1 MTGPAP
7 AQEWWSAAEL
17 AEAGLPDLPG
27 TKRKVNDLAVREGW
41 ARHPGKVRRRKGVG
55 GGLEYHWSILP
66 LRARMRLSAG
76 LVAAPVDK
84 PGTGEAWERYA
95 AAGDK
100 ARAEAEARLGAIA
113 EVELLEGAGLTRS
126 AAVREV
132 ARKLGRSDKSLWN
145 YLGQV
150 EGVAR
155 ADRLAY
161 LIDGRALRRAPA
173 RRDDIDPAFLSLVRS
188 DWLRLSQPSLTSCY
202 DRAERVWISE
212 RRNSPVPPLHQVRRW
227 LKANVS
233 VPTEIFMRKG
243 EEALRRL
250 YPAQVRSKAFMAP
263 LECVQGDYHKFDVF
277 VSWPG
282 YDKPVRPQMMVWSDV
297 YSGKLLAWRLSPTAN
312 SHTVQ
317 LVTGDLIRAYGIPQ
331 SVLIDNGREF
341 AAKAM
346 TGGTPT
352 RFRFKITDEDIPGLL
367 PLLGVEI
374 HWATPYSG
382 QSKPIERAFRDL
394 CDRVAKHP
402 AFDGAYTGNKPE
414 AKPEDYGTRAVPLE
428 EFRLVLEDEL
438 EHHNARPG
446 RRSEVAMG
454 RSFNEVFNEGY
465 ARATIKRATDEQLRL
480 WLLRAEGVRAKAG
493 NGALK
498 LYDTEYWS
506 EWMYR
511 IAGEKV
517 VARFDADDLTAG
529 LEVYDL
535 AGRYLGHAACTEAA
549 KFFDV
554 EAARDHARKRGA
566 WAKAQKAEAKA
577 ARELSA
583 AEVAARVRAASGLA
597 ADEPLPE
604 AQVHQL
610 ATPHKAAPK
619 RQRRAQSA
627 EEIEHLAEIEARVL
641 RLEEHRTNPVDP
653 VDEDPAAVFARAC
666 ALERARDEGEAL
678 TQAQADWLADY
689 QQSSDYRAQLRMKR
703 HFGAQE

>member
-7 AQEWWSAAEL
+7 SQEWWSAADL

-27 TKRKVNDLAVREGW
+27 TKRKINQLAEREGW
-41 ARHPGKVRRRKGVG
+41 ARHAGKVRRRKGAG
-55 GGLEYHWSILP
+55 GGLEYHWSLLP
-66 LRARMRLSAG
+66 IRARMRLSAD
-76 LVAAPVDK
+76 LINAPAAR
-84 PGTGEAWERYA
+84 PGKDEAWERFA

-100 ARAEAEARLGAIA
+100 ARAEAEARLEAIA

-132 ARKLGRSDKSLWN
+132 AHKLGRSEKSLWN

-150 EGVAR
+150 EGVAP

-161 LIDGRALRRAPA
+161 LIDGRAVRRASA
-173 RRDDIDPAFLSLVRS
+173 QRGDIDPAFLALVRS

-202 DRAERVWISE
+202 DRAVRVWTSE
-212 RRNSPVPPLHQVRRW
+212 QRNSTVPPLHQVRRW
-227 LKANVS
+227 IKANVS
-233 VPTEIFMRKG
+233 APTETYLRKG
-243 EEALRRL
+243 EQALRRL
-250 YPAQVRSKAFMAP
+250 YPAQVRSKAFMVP

-277 VSWPG
+277 VRWPG
-282 YDKPVRPQMMVWSDV
+282 IDTPVRPQMMVWSDV
-297 YSGKLLAWRLSPTAN
+297 YSGKLLAWRLSDTAN

-317 LVTGDLIRAYGIPQ
+317 LVTGDLIRTYGIPQ

-352 RFRFKITDEDIPGLL
+352 RFRFKVTDEDIPGLL
-367 PLLGVEI
+367 PLLGVHV

-402 AFDGAYTGNKPE
+402 AFDGAYTGNKPD
-414 AKPEDYGTRAVPLE
+414 AKPEDYGTRAIPLD

-438 EHHNARPG
+438 AHHNARPG

-480 WLLRAEGVRAKAG
+480 WLLRAEGVRAKTS

-535 AGRYLGHAACTEAA
+535 AGRYLGHAACLEDA
-549 KFFDV
+549 KFIDV
-554 EAARDHARKRGA
+554 DAARDHARKRGA

-577 ARELSA
+577 ARELTA

-610 ATPHKAAPK
+610 VTPHKAAPK
-619 RQRRAQSA
+619 RRRAQSV
-627 EEIEHLAEIEARVL
+627 EEIEREAALEARVT
-641 RLEEHRTNPVDP
+641 RLAEHRARPVE
-653 VDEDPAAVFARAC
+653 VDEDDPKALFLRARA
-666 ALERARDEGEAL
+666 LETAQAEGEML

-689 QQSSDYRAQLRMKR
+689 QQSSDYRAQLRMER
-703 HFGAQE
+703 RFGAQE

>member
-1 MTGPAP
+1 MIGPAP
-7 AQEWWSAAEL
+7 AQEWWSAADL

-27 TKRKVNDLAVREGW
+27 TKRKINLLAEREGW
-41 ARHPGKVRRRKGVG
+41 ARHAGKVRRRKGAG
-55 GGLEYHWSILP
+55 GGVEYHWSLLP
-66 LRARMRLSAG
+66 IRARMRLSAD
-76 LVAAPVDK
+76 LVNSPAAR
-84 PGTGEAWERYA
+84 PGKDEAWERYA

-100 ARAEAEARLGAIA
+100 ARTEAEARLEAIA
-113 EVELLEGAGLTRS
+113 EVELLVGAGLTRS

-132 ARKLGRSDKSLWN
+132 ARKLGRSEKSLWN

-150 EGVAR
+150 EGVAP

-161 LIDGRALRRAPA
+161 LIDGRAVRRAPA
-173 RRDDIDPAFLSLVRS
+173 QRGDVDPAFLALVRS

-202 DRAERVWISE
+202 DRAVRVWTSE
-212 RRNSPVPPLHQVRRW
+212 RRNSAVPPLHQVRRW
-227 LKANVS
+227 IKANVS
-233 VPTEIFMRKG
+233 APTETYLRKG
-243 EEALRRL
+243 EQALRRL
-250 YPAQVRSKAFMAP
+250 YPAQVRSKAFMVP

-277 VSWPG
+277 VRWPG
-282 YDKPVRPQMMVWSDV
+282 IDTPVRPQMMVWSDV
-297 YSGKLLAWRLSPTAN
+297 YSGKLLAWRLSDTAN

-317 LVTGDLIRAYGIPQ
+317 LVTGDLIRTYGIPQ

-352 RFRFKITDEDIPGLL
+352 RFRFKVTDEDIPGLL
-367 PLLGVEI
+367 PLLGVHV

-402 AFDGAYTGNKPE
+402 AFDGAYTGNKPT
-414 AKPEDYGTRAVPLE
+414 AKPEDYGTRAIPLD
-428 EFRLVLEDEL
+428 EFRLVLEEEL
-438 EHHNARPG
+438 AHHNARPG

-480 WLLRAEGVRAKAG
+480 WLLRAEGVRAKTS

-535 AGRYLGHAACTEAA
+535 AGRYLGHAKCLKDA
-549 KFFDV
+549 KFRDV
-554 EAARDHARKRGA
+554 EAARDHNRKRKT
-566 WAKAQKAEAKA
+566 WMRAQRDEAKA
-577 ARELSA
+577 ARELTA

-610 ATPHKAAPK
+610 VTPHRAAPK
-619 RQRRAQSA
+619 RRRTQSV
-627 EEIEHLAEIEARVL
+627 EEIEHLAEIDARVM
-641 RLEEHRTNPVDP
+641 RLAEHRTRPVEADADDP
-653 VDEDPAAVFARAC
+653 KALFLRARA
-666 ALERARDEGEAL
+666 LETAQAEGETL

-689 QQSSDYRAQLRMKR
+689 QQSSDYRTQLRMER
-703 HFGAQE
+703 RFGAQE

>member
-7 AQEWWSAAEL
+7 AQEWWSAADL

-27 TKRKVNDLAVREGW
+27 TKRKINQLAQQEGW
-41 ARHPGKVRRRKGVG
+41 ARHAGKVRRRKGAG
-55 GGLEYHWSILP
+55 GGLEYHWSLLP
-66 LRARMRLSAG
+66 IRARMRLSAD
-76 LVAAPVDK
+76 LVNAPAAR
-84 PGTGEAWERYA
+84 PGKDEAWERYA

-100 ARAEAEARLGAIA
+100 ARDEAEARLEAIA

-126 AAVREV
+126 AAVREISH
-132 ARKLGRSDKSLWN
+132 KLGRSEKSLWN

-150 EGVAR
+150 EGVAP

-161 LIDGRALRRAPA
+161 LIDGRAVRRAPA
-173 RRDDIDPAFLSLVRS
+173 QRGDIDPAFLALVRS

-202 DRAERVWISE
+202 DRAVRVWTAE
-212 RRNSPVPPLHQVRRW
+212 RRNSTVPPLHQVRRW
-227 LKANVS
+227 IKANVS
-233 VPTEIFMRKG
+233 APTEIYLRKG
-243 EEALRRL
+243 AEALRRF
-250 YPAQVRSKAFMAP
+250 YPAQVRSKAFMVP
-263 LECVQGDYHKFDVF
+263 LECVVGDFHQFDNF
-277 VSWPG
+277 VHWPG
-282 YDKPVRPQMMVWSDV
+282 YDKPVRPQMMAWSDV

-317 LVTGDLIRAYGIPQ
+317 LVTGDLIRKWGIPQ
-331 SVLIDNGREF
+331 SVLMDNGKEF
-341 AAKAM
+341 ANKAM
-346 TGGTPT
+346 TGGDDT
-352 RFRFKITDEDIPGLL
+352 RNTFKVTDEDIPGLL
-367 PLLGVEI
+367 PLLGVRI

-402 AFDGAYTGNKPE
+402 AFDGAYTGNKPT
-414 AKPEDYGTRAVPLE
+414 AKPEDYGSRAIPLD
-428 EFRLVLEDEL
+428 EFRLVLEEEL
-438 EHHNARPG
+438 AHHNARPG

-465 ARATIKRATDEQLRL
+465 AKATIKRATDEQFRL
-480 WLLRAEGVRAKAG
+480 WLLRAEGGRAKRG

-517 VARFDADDLTAG
+517 VIRFDADNLTAG

-535 AGRYLGHAACTEAA
+535 AGHYLGHAECREAA
-549 KFFDV
+549 RFFDV
-554 EAARDHARKRGA
+554 DAARDHNRKRKA
-566 WAKAQKAEAKA
+566 WIRAQRDEAKA
-577 ARELSA
+577 AREFSA

-610 ATPHKAAPK
+610 VTPHRAAPK
-619 RQRRAQSA
+619 RRRAQSV
-627 EEIEHLAEIEARVL
+627 EEIEREAALEARVT
-641 RLEEHRTNPVDP
+641 RLAEHRARPVE
-653 VDEDPAAVFARAC
+653 VDEDDPKALFLRARA
-666 ALERARDEGEAL
+666 LETAQAEGETL

-689 QQSSDYRAQLRMKR
+689 QQSSDYRAQLRMER
-703 HFGAQE
+703 RFGAQE

>member
-7 AQEWWSAAEL
+7 AQEWWSAADL
-17 AEAGLPDLPG
+17 AEAGLPDLPS
-27 TKRKVNDLAVREGW
+27 TKRKINQLAQKEGW
-41 ARHPGKVRRRKGVG
+41 ARYAGKVRRRKGAG
-55 GGLEYHWSILP
+55 GGLEYHWSLLP
-66 LRARMRLSAG
+66 IRARMRLSAD
-76 LVAAPVDK
+76 LVNASAAR
-84 PGTGEAWERYA
+84 PGKDEAWERFA

-100 ARAEAEARLGAIA
+100 ARTEAEARLEAIG
-113 EVELLEGAGLTRS
+113 EVELLEGAGLSHS

-132 ARKLGRSDKSLWN
+132 ARKLGRSEKSLWN

-150 EGVAR
+150 EGAAP

-161 LIDGRALRRAPA
+161 LIDGRAVRRAPVE
-173 RRDDIDPAFLSLVRS
+173 RGDIDPAFLALVRS

-202 DRAERVWISE
+202 DRAARVWTSE
-212 RRNSPVPPLHQVRRW
+212 RRNSTVPPLHQVRRW
-227 LKANVS
+227 IKANVS
-233 VPTEIFMRKG
+233 APTETYLRKG
-243 EEALRRL
+243 EQALRRL
-250 YPAQVRSKAFMAP
+250 YPAQVRSKAFMVP

-277 VSWPG
+277 VRWPG
-282 YDKPVRPQMMVWSDV
+282 IDTPVRPQMMVWSDV
-297 YSGKLLAWRLSPTAN
+297 YSGKLLAWRLSDTAN

-317 LVTGDLIRAYGIPQ
+317 LVTGDLIRTYGIPQ

-352 RFRFKITDEDIPGLL
+352 RFRFKVTDEDIPGLL
-367 PLLGVEI
+367 PLLGVHV

-402 AFDGAYTGNKPE
+402 AFDGAYTGNKPD
-414 AKPEDYGTRAVPLE
+414 AKPEDYGTRAIPLD

-438 EHHNARPG
+438 AHHNARPG

-480 WLLRAEGVRAKAG
+480 WLLRAEGVRAKRS

-535 AGRYLGHAACTEAA
+535 AGRYLGHAACLEDA
-549 KFFDV
+549 KFIDV
-554 EAARDHARKRGA
+554 DAARDHARKRGA

-577 ARELSA
+577 ARELTA

-610 ATPHKAAPK
+610 VTPHKAAPK
-619 RQRRAQSA
+619 RRRAQSV
-627 EEIEHLAEIEARVL
+627 EEIEREAALEARVT
-641 RLEEHRTNPVDP
+641 RLAEHRARPVE
-653 VDEDPAAVFARAC
+653 VDEDDPKALFLRARA
-666 ALERARDEGEAL
+666 LETAQAEGETL

-689 QQSSDYRAQLRMKR
+689 QQSSDYRAQLRMER
-703 HFGAQE
+703 RFGAQE

>member
-7 AQEWWSAAEL
+7 SQEWWSAADL

-27 TKRKVNDLAVREGW
+27 TKRKINQLAEREGW
-41 ARHPGKVRRRKGVG
+41 ARHAGKVRRRKGAG
-55 GGLEYHWSILP
+55 GGLEYHWSLLP
-66 LRARMRLSAG
+66 IRARMRLSAD
-76 LVAAPVDK
+76 LINAPAAR
-84 PGTGEAWERYA
+84 PGKDEAWERYA

-100 ARAEAEARLGAIA
+100 ARDEAEARLEAIA

-132 ARKLGRSDKSLWN
+132 AHQLGRSEKSLWN

-150 EGVAR
+150 ENVAR

-161 LIDGRALRRAPA
+161 LIDGRAVRRAPA
-173 RRDDIDPAFLSLVRS
+173 QRGDIDPDFLALVRS

-202 DRAERVWISE
+202 DRAVRVWTSE
-212 RRNSPVPPLHQVRRW
+212 RRNSTVPPLHQVRRW
-227 LKANVS
+227 IKTNVS
-233 VPTEIFMRKG
+233 APTETYLRKG
-243 EEALRRL
+243 EQALRRL
-250 YPAQVRSKAFMAP
+250 YPAQVRSKAFMVP

-277 VSWPG
+277 VRWPG
-282 YDKPVRPQMMVWSDV
+282 VDTPVRPQMMVWSDV
-297 YSGKLLAWRLSPTAN
+297 YSGKLLAWRLSDTAN

-317 LVTGDLIRAYGIPQ
+317 LVTGDLIRTYGIPQ

-352 RFRFKITDEDIPGLL
+352 RFRFKVTDEDIPGLL
-367 PLLGVEI
+367 PLLGVHV

-402 AFDGAYTGNKPE
+402 AFDGAYTGNKPT
-414 AKPEDYGTRAVPLE
+414 AKPEDYGSRAIPLD
-428 EFRLVLEDEL
+428 EFRLVLEEEL
-438 EHHNARPG
+438 AHHNARPG

-465 ARATIKRATDEQLRL
+465 TRATIKRATDEQLRL
-480 WLLRAEGVRAKAG
+480 WLLRAEGVRAKTN

-535 AGRYLGHAACTEAA
+535 AGRYLGHAACLEDA
-549 KFFDV
+549 KFIDV

-577 ARELSA
+577 ARELTA

-597 ADEPLPE
+597 ADDPLPE

-610 ATPHKAAPK
+610 VTPHKAAPK
-619 RQRRAQSA
+619 RRRAQSV
-627 EEIEHLAEIEARVL
+627 EEIEREAALEARVT
-641 RLEEHRTNPVDP
+641 RLAEHRARPVE
-653 VDEDPAAVFARAC
+653 VDEDDPKALFLRARA
-666 ALERARDEGEAL
+666 LETAQAEGEML

-689 QQSSDYRAQLRMKR
+689 QQSSDYRAQLRMER
-703 HFGAQE
+703 RFGAQE